1 MSANQYAAQEQNRE
15 DQATDLASQWQ
26 LIWWKFRK
34 HKLAMLAISVLGV
47 LYVTATLCE
56 FLSPYG
62 PLTRFQE
69 HLNAPPQ
76 RIRIYDGSGGLRR
89 PFVYGITKTT
99 DPQTFRRIYPIDTTQ
114 VSTVRLLVRGDPY
127 RLWGLFDTDLH
138 LFGVEDSTI
147 FLLGTDRLGRDLYT
161 RILHGARIS
170 LSVGLV
176 GVFLTFVIGIVLG
189 GLSGYLGGM
198 VDTVIQRA
206 IDLLLSIPTIP
217 LWMAL
222 AAALPRDWPP
232 IRIYFGIVV
241 IFSVIGWTE
250 LARVVRGRLL
260 AVREEDFVVAARVV
274 GSGHLRIIFKH
285 LIPSCSSYII
295 VSLTLAIPTMIL
307 GETALSF
314 LGLGLQPPVVS
325 WGTLLKDAQSMQA
338 IAHHPWLL
346 TPCLFVV
353 VAVLMFNFMGD
364 GLRDSAD
371 PLK

>member
-1 MSANQYAAQEQNRE
+1 M
-15 DQATDLASQWQ
+15 
-26 LIWWKFRK
+26 
-34 HKLAMLAISVLGV
+34 
-47 LYVTATLCE
+47 
-56 FLSPYG
+56 
-62 PLTRFQE
+62 
-69 HLNAPPQ
+69 
-76 RIRIYDGSGGLRR
+76 
-89 PFVYGITKTT
+89 
-99 DPQTFRRIYPIDTTQ
+99 
-114 VSTVRLLVRGDPY
+114 
-127 RLWGLFDTDLH
+127 
-138 LFGVEDSTI
+138 
-147 FLLGTDRLGRDLYT
+147 GRDLFT

-189 GLSGYLGGM
+189 GLSGYLGGV
-198 VDTVIQRA
+198 VDTIIQRL
-206 IDLLLSIPTIP
+206 IDLLLSIPAIP

-222 AAALPRDWPP
+222 AAALPRDWPA
-232 IRIYFGIVV
+232 IRIYFGIVL

-260 AVREEDFVVAARVV
+260 SVREEDFVVAARVT
-274 GSGHLRIIFKH
+274 GSSHLSIIFRH

-325 WGTLLKDAQSMQA
+325 WGTLLKDAQSIQA
-338 IAHHPWLL
+338 IAHRPWLL
-346 TPCLFVV
+346 SPCLFVV

>member
-1 MSANQYAAQEQNRE
+1 MSSDDSQAA
-15 DQATDLASQWQ
+15 DFASQWQ

-34 HKLAMLAISVLGV
+34 HKLAMLSVTVMGA
-47 LYVTATLCE
+47 LYAVAGLCE

-62 PLTRFQE
+62 PLTRFPE
-69 HLNAPPQ
+69 FLDAPPQ
-76 RIRIYDGSGGLRR
+76 RIRLFEAGAELRS
-89 PFVYGITKTT
+89 PFVYGIVKNR
-99 DPQTFRRIYPIDTTQ
+99 DPETFRRIYPIDRAQ
-114 VSTVRLLVRGDPY
+114 VHAVRLLVRGEPY
-127 RLWGLFDTDLH
+127 RLWGLFRTDLH
-138 LFGVEDSTI
+138 LFGVEDATI
-147 FLLGTDRLGRDLYT
+147 FLLGTDRLGRDLFT
-161 RILHGARIS
+161 RILFGARIS

-189 GLSGYLGGM
+189 GLSGYLGGV
-198 VDTVIQRA
+198 VDTIIQRM

-222 AAALPRDWPP
+222 AAALPRDWPA
-232 IRIYFGIVV
+232 IRIYFGIVL

-260 AVREEDFVVAARVV
+260 SVREEDFVVAARVT
-274 GSGHLRIIFKH
+274 GSSHLSIIFRH

-325 WGTLLKDAQSMQA
+325 WGTLLKDAQSIQA
-338 IAHHPWLL
+338 IAHRPWLL
-346 TPCLFVV
+346 SPCLFVV